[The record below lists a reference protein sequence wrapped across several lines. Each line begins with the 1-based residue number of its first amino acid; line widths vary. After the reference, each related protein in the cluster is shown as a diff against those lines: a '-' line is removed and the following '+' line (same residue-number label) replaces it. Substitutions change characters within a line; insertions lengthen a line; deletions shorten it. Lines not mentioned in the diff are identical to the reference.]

1 MGIKNTFSAWDS
13 RLTGPCGSRMNPD
26 VCYFFRPRPLSLFPG
41 QVKREAVGE
50 FVESFWLLW
59 PTVTSNSSFYPLK
72 ALIPSGW
79 PLHSSFEL
87 MREDSQWI
95 FHQLI
100 AKTGKWRHSFLEMP
114 WDFHTANS
122 VQGTVLYSKVRPFW
136 SFFFFF
142 LIEFFLQRK
151 ECDIK
156 F

>member
-1 MGIKNTFSAWDS
+1 MGIKIHSVGGRADSLGHVDQEWNQMCFFFSHS
-13 RLTGPCGSRMNPD
+13 
-26 VCYFFRPRPLSLFPG
+26 RPLSLFPG

-50 FVESFWLLW
+50 FVESFWFLW
-59 PTVTSNSSFYPLK
+59 PTVTSNSSSFYHLR

-87 MREDSQWI
+87 MREDSQWV

-114 WDFHTANS
+114 WVFHTANL

-136 SFFFFF
+136 SFLFF
-142 LIEFFLQRK
+142 
-151 ECDIK
+151 CDWVLFK
-156 F
+156 MKRMWY